1 MIIEAMGTP
10 LVSICVAAYEPTQWL
25 GAQDN
30 GFTRNRRA
38 VFSPNVGTRLYMFG
52 GVADG
57 QTLTHAGGIAGTP
70 SRFWPFPGLQNTD
83 LNRLRDVDFNSLAD
97 FAPAAAP
104 TFNFTRAA
112 ARWDVNRDANAFGSR
127 LPAGLAAQLDSI
139 PMNPITGLPTGA
151 WNTRIE
157 MILNASDPLATDN
170 AMNMH
175 QDIYRMATLTPVEQM
190 LWAFLYCDPPA
201 VRGENLSWYYS
212 TAHMF
217 APRQRYLTVSGANES
232 EVLRNFQAMAGEMM
246 FGDGTALLIPTR
258 ELVDEMLATTNLGPD
273 DLIGY
278 IKMRGGA
285 MTAETLAANAVMAG
299 VEPEAFPVLIALAQT
314 LTMAWE
320 EDGHQWHA
328 MTTASQPLS
337 LGAVVSGPITEA
349 IGMENEIN
357 MVGSG
362 NTVNATLS
370 RAFRLFYNNVA
381 GNISGHID
389 TSGRTTRLNDLI
401 LVVIPENYTVTRA
414 LGWETH
420 AEMMGFSA
428 GSSTVSLIPW
438 VQGTG
443 TGGPSMETAFADP
456 AAGAWDATRTWQRNA
471 GFAGADIGIA
481 FFSPAHAAELAV
493 LDGGITKTELIQG
506 WAVLPGTPAAPA
518 ATAYVT
524 VNGLRA
530 GEADR
535 FAGMMTSGAQ
545 AGRVLARFPIV
556 VGPASGASFVAAG
569 EGPFYRAGVWS
580 TAVISGTSAAPA
592 VIQNAQTSPSA
603 PQNVQVSTDATART
617 ATLTWDAPAFDGNGV
632 IEGYEVF
639 MYHGGVMTTFD
650 WIAVPGGAAA
660 RSFTFENLVPGEQ
673 YHFRVRAHNDVISNI
688 YYINRQH
695 NGHIVSGMAGVPN
708 EFWLDLE
715 RTRGR
720 GAWGRATC
728 ATRTAYANAADIAEG
743 LLTAADVT
751 RGVRP
756 IRSHVAVPGAVRPPE
771 ITAALQ
777 NLTYIHAPRAFY
789 TVRLP
794 QNIPF
799 EVLPPHEMTYFA
811 LPQIRFRPGGD
822 FIPQALLDFWAER
835 GFVIGDFTFEAF
847 NNGNENNESLAEAG
861 LIRVWPLLGGASVHV
876 PSSAIITAYDPDG
889 NDAMEFITLNRL
901 WCDDEGWLEYYVN
914 FDADK
919 NAQWQYIDLTVT
931 VFRQTAVIRLVNNR
945 FVPQVFDLRAF
956 NNGTCEQVP
965 DLAGRIRIWPQLDG
979 IGAPIPMSA
988 MITAVDQDNNDALQ
1002 WITRNRQWVDGVGF
1016 RDYYVNFDV
1025 TKDAPWQYIT
1035 LTVRVFGQTV
1045 ELLLINNLFVVTPV
1059 DVLSLN
1065 AFNNGNDNNA
1075 SLANAGIIR
1084 IWTRLN
1090 GVNALVRY
1098 DDLTVTAAHTN
1109 GGDCAMEF
1117 VRINRIWNNMDYVN
1131 LIDVTKNNAPWQY
1144 IDLTVTLGNQTV
1156 ELLLI
1161 NNTYLG

>member
-10 LVSICVAAYEPTQWL
+10 LISICVASYEPTQWF

-38 VFSPNVGTRLYMFG
+38 VFSPNVGTRLYMYG

-57 QTLTHAGGIAGTP
+57 VPGAEQNHEPGSAIAGTP
-70 SRFWPFPGLQNTD
+70 SRFWPFPGNQFNPE
-83 LNRLRDVDFNSLAD
+83 NRLRSVDFMGRAS
-97 FAPAAAP
+97 FVEAAFP
-104 TFNFTRAA
+104 TFDFTRAA
-112 ARWDVNRDANAFGSR
+112 ARWDVNRAANAFGSR
-127 LPAGLAAQLDSI
+127 LPTSLAADLASV
-139 PMNPITGLPTGA
+139 PMNLDTGLPVGA

-157 MILNASDPLATDN
+157 MIINASDPLMTDN

-175 QDIYRMATLTPVEQM
+175 QDLYRMTALTPIEQM
-190 LWAFLYCDPPA
+190 LWGFLYCDPSE
-201 VRGENLSWYYS
+201 VGEDLSWYYS

-217 APRQRYLTVSGANES
+217 APRQRYLTVSGANEAQA
-232 EVLRNFQAMAGEMM
+232 LRNFQAMASEMM
-246 FGDGTALLIPTR
+246 FGDGTALIIPTR
-258 ELVDEMLATTNLGPD
+258 ELVNEMLATTNLGPD

-299 VEPEAFPVLIALAQT
+299 VEPEAFPVLVALAQT

-362 NTVNATLS
+362 NSVNATLS
-370 RAFRLFYNNVA
+370 RAFRLFYNNIA

-401 LVVIPENYTVTRA
+401 LVVIPENYAVTRA

-420 AEMMGFSA
+420 AEMMGFPT

-456 AAGAWDATRTWQRNA
+456 ATGAWTATRTWQRNA
-471 GFAGADIGIA
+471 GFVGTDIGIA
-481 FFSPAHAAELAV
+481 FFSPAHAAEIAA

-556 VGPASGASFVAAG
+556 VGPPSGASFVAAG

-580 TAVISGTSAAPA
+580 TAVISGASAAPS
-592 VIQNAQTSPSA
+592 VVQNAPTSPSA
-603 PQNVQVSTDATART
+603 PQNVQVAVDATART
-617 ATLTWDAPAFDGNGV
+617 ATLTWDAPAFNGNGV

-650 WIAVPGGAAA
+650 WMAVPGGAAA

-673 YHFRVRAHNDVISNI
+673 YHFRVRAHNNVISNI

-695 NGHIVSGMAGVPN
+695 NGHIVSGLAGVPN

-743 LLTAADVT
+743 TMTAADVA

-777 NLTYIHAPRAFY
+777 NLTYVLGPNAFY
-789 TVRLP
+789 TVRVP
-794 QNIPF
+794 QNVPF
-799 EVLPPHEMTYFA
+799 EILPPQEMTYFA
-811 LPQIRFRPGGD
+811 LPQIRYRAGGD
-822 FIPQALLDFWAER
+822 EIPAALLAFWAER
-835 GFVIGDFTFEAF
+835 QMDPTITTTTVPSAILNANYTFTFVATGFPTPTWAVVEGAPPAGLTLGSDGVLSGIPTVTGSFTFTVQAENIIGSDTLQVTIVVAPAWSGGNFGPGPGGQQTQPPADVDLEDEDDDVPLAPGTLSFVDVPAGAWHHDAVAF
-847 NNGNENNESLAEAG
+847 VFERGIMQGTSATTFEPNTNLSRAMVATILYRLAGEPEVTYRAIFGDVASGRWYSDAVTWAFDTGVVMGFDANTFAPSANITREQFATMMFRFAQFNDEAG
-861 LIRVWPLLGGASVHV
+861 VV
-876 PSSAIITAYDPDG
+876 PES
-889 NDAMEFITLNRL
+889 FTLNQIADQDSIGAWAREAML
-901 WCDDEGWLEYYVN
+901 WSVYNELITGMTPTTL
-914 FDADK
+914 
-919 NAQWQYIDLTVT
+919 
-931 VFRQTAVIRLVNNR
+931 
-945 FVPQVFDLRAF
+945 VPQGTTTRAQAATILMRYIQAF
-956 NNGTCEQVP
+956 
-965 DLAGRIRIWPQLDG
+965 
-979 IGAPIPMSA
+979 
-988 MITAVDQDNNDALQ
+988 VD
-1002 WITRNRQWVDGVGF
+1002 
-1016 RDYYVNFDV
+1016 
-1025 TKDAPWQYIT
+1025 
-1035 LTVRVFGQTV
+1035 
-1045 ELLLINNLFVVTPV
+1045 
-1059 DVLSLN
+1059 
-1065 AFNNGNDNNA
+1065 
-1075 SLANAGIIR
+1075 
-1084 IWTRLN
+1084 
-1090 GVNALVRY
+1090 
-1098 DDLTVTAAHTN
+1098 
-1109 GGDCAMEF
+1109 
-1117 VRINRIWNNMDYVN
+1117 
-1131 LIDVTKNNAPWQY
+1131 
-1144 IDLTVTLGNQTV
+1144 
-1156 ELLLI
+1156 
-1161 NNTYLG
+1161 